1 MSWPIWIHKFKC
13 FNCGQGKE
21 KNVYSGIFSSY
32 GLKSI
37 MGTMP
42 IQNLDQQ
49 SRLRTNI
56 VCYILGKS

>member
-21 KNVYSGIFSSY
+21 KNVSSGIFSSY

-49 SRLRTNI
+49 SRLRKT
-56 VCYILGKS
+56 